1 MTPPRSPNSRTGKA
15 VTVPQTGTATPL
27 RTSTA
32 VVVVVA
38 LALALFSLSTVE
50 TLPVGLL
57 PQIADDLGVSKADA
71 GRLVTGYGVVVAVAS
86 VPLTRL
92 VRRVPRRTLLCAL
105 LTLFVVANLVS
116 AATPGYWVLLA
127 ARITVA
133 LTHAVFWSVIAATA
147 AGLFPPEV
155 RGRVV
160 AGLFSGLSLA
170 GVVGVPAGT
179 WLGQQAGWRV
189 PFTVMSGFGFL
200 ALVAVAVLLP
210 STAGEESHA
219 TGGTEPSRRRFL
231 VLMATTALVVCGVFT
246 GYTYI
251 TVFLTDVAGLSEAAV
266 APLLL
271 ASGVA
276 GIAGTALAGA
286 RVDRRPRSTMVLAV
300 ALLTATMLGL
310 ALFGKLS
317 FAAVCLVALLGFA
330 MAAMTT
336 ALQSRILHVAPGST
350 EIASAVGS
358 SVFNV
363 GIAGGSFLGGLL
375 LPTGFGVRGAVL
387 LGGVLAVGGLSVLL
401 SESWVVGQE
410 TRRTA
415 VQLQ

>member
-1 MTPPRSPNSRTGKA
+1 M
-15 VTVPQTGTATPL
+15 PQTGTRTPL

-57 PQIADDLGVSKADA
+57 PQIADDLGVSKAEA

-92 VRRVPRRTLLCAL
+92 VRRVPRRTLLCGL
-105 LTLFVVANLVS
+105 LTLFVAANLVS
-116 AATPGYWVLLA
+116 AATPGYGVLLG

-147 AGLFPPEV
+147 ASLFPPEV

-210 STAGEESHA
+210 STAGEEGHA
-219 TGGTEPSRRRFL
+219 TGGAEPSRRRFL
-231 VLMATTALVVCGVFT
+231 VLMAATGLVVCGVFT

-251 TVFLTDVAGLSEAAV
+251 TVFLTDVTGLSEAAV

-271 ASGVA
+271 AAGVA

-286 RVDRRPRSTMVLAV
+286 RVDRRPRGTLALGM
-300 ALLTATMLGL
+300 ALLTTAMLGL
-310 ALFGKLS
+310 ALCGELT

-401 SESWVVGQE
+401 SESWVVRQE
-410 TRRTA
+410 TRRA
-415 VQLQ
+415 VVQPG

>member
-1 MTPPRSPNSRTGKA
+1 MNQTGKA
-15 VTVPQTGTATPL
+15 VTVPLTGTGTPI

-57 PQIADDLGVSKADA
+57 PLIADDLGVSRASA
-71 GRLVTGYGVVVAVAS
+71 GRLVTGYGMVVAVAS

-105 LTLFVVANLVS
+105 LALFVMANLVS
-116 AATPGYWVLLA
+116 AAAPGYWVLLA
-127 ARITVA
+127 ARVTVA
-133 LTHAVFWSVIAATA
+133 LTHSVFWSVIASTATA
-147 AGLFPPEV
+147 LFAPEV

-170 GVVGVPAGT
+170 SVVGVPAGT
-179 WLGQQAGWRV
+179 WLGQQTGWRI
-189 PFTVMSGFGFL
+189 PFVVMSGFGFL

-210 STAGEESHA
+210 SGAGEEGDGA
-219 TGGTEPSRRRFL
+219 AGAEPSRRRFL
-231 VLMATTALVVCGVFT
+231 VLMAATALVICGVFT

-251 TVFLTDVAGLSEAAV
+251 TVFLTDVTGLPQSAV

-271 ASGVA
+271 GSGVA

-286 RVDRRPRSTMVLAV
+286 RVDRRPRGTMVLAV
-300 ALLTATMLGL
+300 ALLTATMFGLRLLGDR
-310 ALFGKLS
+310 S
-317 FAAVCLVALLGFA
+317 VAAVCLVALLGFA
-330 MAAMTT
+330 MSAMTT

-363 GIAGGSFLGGLL
+363 GIAGGSLVGGLL
-375 LPTGFGVRGAVL
+375 LPTGLGVRGAVL
-387 LGGVLAVGGLSVLL
+387 VGGVLAVGGLAVLL
-401 SESWVVGQE
+401 SESWVVRQGE
-410 TRRTA
+410 RRA
-415 VQLQ
+415 SVRGGVPDLSA